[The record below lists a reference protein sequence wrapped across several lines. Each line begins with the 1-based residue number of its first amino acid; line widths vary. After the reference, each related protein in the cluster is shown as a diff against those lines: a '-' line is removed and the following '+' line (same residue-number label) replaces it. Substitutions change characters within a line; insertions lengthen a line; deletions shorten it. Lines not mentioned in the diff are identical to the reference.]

1 MKSEHFQMER
11 VKLAVSCRD
20 CDSLPKVIGAGEC
33 FGDRQQFQRMHNG
46 VVVHR
51 GSYHGEWM
59 TEIISQ
65 LRGHHEPQE
74 EKVFAEVLAHIRPG
88 ASMLELGS
96 YWAYYSM
103 WFQQQVKSARSYCV
117 EPVPEKLA
125 VGEEHF
131 RLNQMQGTFLNGFVG
146 RESDPRGTFIDWDG
160 RQSDVPMISVDGLM
174 KQYGLETI
182 DLLHADVQGAEYDML
197 LGAAHALGSHRIGY
211 VFISTH
217 GCEHERCVRY
227 LEKCGYR
234 IIAAHSVLES
244 FSGDGLIVARAPE
257 HPGPD
262 RVDISVRNVSC
273 AEQLRYQLARMHRSM
288 SRWVSGNRMDLL

>member
-1 MKSEHFQMER
+1 MMSESFQMER
-11 VKLAVSCRD
+11 VKLTVSCRD
-20 CDSLPKVIGAGEC
+20 CDSLPKVNGAGEC
-33 FGDRQQFQRMHNG
+33 FGDKQQFQRMHNG

-74 EKVFAEVLAHIRPG
+74 EKVFAEVLSYIRSG
-88 ASMLELGS
+88 ACMLELGS
-96 YWAYYSM
+96 FWAYYSM
-103 WFQQQVKSARSYCV
+103 WFHQQIGSARCFCV
-117 EPVPEKLA
+117 EPVPEKLV

-131 RLNQMQGTFLNGFVG
+131 RLNQMKGTFLHGFVG
-146 RESDPRGTFIDWDG
+146 RTSDPHGKFMDWDG
-160 RQSDVPMISVDGLM
+160 RKSDVPMISVDGLI
-174 KQYGLETI
+174 KQFDLEKI

-197 LGAAHALGSHRIGY
+197 LGADRALRIHRIGY
-211 VFISTH
+211 AFISTH
-217 GCEHERCVRY
+217 GHEHERCVSY
-227 LEKCGYR
+227 LTRCGYR

-262 RVDISVRNVSC
+262 RVDISVRKVC
-273 AEQLRYQLARMHRSM
+273 FAEQLGYEFSRMRQAM
-288 SRWVSGNRMDLL
+288 NRCVGRR